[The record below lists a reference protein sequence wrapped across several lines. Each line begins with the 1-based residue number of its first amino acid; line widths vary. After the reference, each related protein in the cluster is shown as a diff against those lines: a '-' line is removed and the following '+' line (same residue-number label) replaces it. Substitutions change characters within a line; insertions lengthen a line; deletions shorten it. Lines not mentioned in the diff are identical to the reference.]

1 MNSRQL
7 ALDLPVRPA
16 LGREAFFVSPA
27 NANALAAIDAW
38 TTWPGRRH
46 LLVGPAGSG
55 KTHLAHVWAA
65 LSGARIVAARDI
77 GTDDVPALAAA
88 PAVTVE
94 DIDREADEAALF
106 HLLNL
111 TLTEGTP
118 LLLTATVHP
127 NERPP
132 ALPDLAS
139 RLAAMPVARLEP
151 PDDALLQAVLVKLF
165 EDRQITVSPDVISY
179 LLARIERSLDA
190 ARRTVSALDAA
201 ALAERRPVTRQLA
214 RSILDKPGP
223 DSA

>member
-1 MNSRQL
+1 MARQL

-27 NANALAAIDAW
+27 NATALAAIDAW
-38 TTWPGRRH
+38 ETWPGRRH
-46 LLVGPAGSG
+46 LLIGPAGSG

-65 LSGARIVAARDI
+65 LSGARIVPAR
-77 GTDDVPALAAA
+77 GLGADDVPALAAA

-94 DIDREADEAALF
+94 DVDQGTDEAALF

-111 TLTEGTP
+111 ALAEGTP

-127 NERPP
+127 NDRPLG
-132 ALPDLAS
+132 LPDLAS
-139 RLAAMPVARLEP
+139 RIAAMPVARLQP
-151 PDDALLQAVLVKLF
+151 PDDTLLQAVLVKLF
-165 EDRQITVSPDVISY
+165 EDRQVTVAPDVISY

-190 ARRTVSALDAA
+190 ARRTVSVLDTA